1 MRTAF
6 ERLQR
11 FIQIINNM
19 SEVTLVEQDDCLQ
32 ARVVVHL
39 DSDNR
44 WLRDDTIMSVLVSM
58 CRWNLGQSY
67 SPVAAGFRHP
77 APVDSGPYDSLFG
90 CRLDYGL
97 DYNTIA
103 IRLEDADRILSGSN
117 PQLARLNDQI
127 MIRYLAQFDRQ
138 DIVNQT
144 RTVII
149 DQLPSG
155 SLGIISV
162 ADSLHLTPRTLRRRL
177 AAEDK
182 SFKQLVSEVRQDLA
196 TQYILDRTLTLTEIS
211 FMLGFSEA
219 SAFSRAFRNW
229 TGRSPGEMRQ

>member
-1 MRTAF
+1 
-6 ERLQR
+6 
-11 FIQIINNM
+11 
-19 SEVTLVEQDDCLQ
+19 
-32 ARVVVHL
+32 
-39 DSDNR
+39 
-44 WLRDDTIMSVLVSM
+44 
-58 CRWNLGQSY
+58 
-67 SPVAAGFRHP
+67 
-77 APVDSGPYDSLFG
+77 
-90 CRLDYGL
+90 
-97 DYNTIA
+97 
-103 IRLEDADRILSGSN
+103 
-117 PQLARLNDQI
+117 